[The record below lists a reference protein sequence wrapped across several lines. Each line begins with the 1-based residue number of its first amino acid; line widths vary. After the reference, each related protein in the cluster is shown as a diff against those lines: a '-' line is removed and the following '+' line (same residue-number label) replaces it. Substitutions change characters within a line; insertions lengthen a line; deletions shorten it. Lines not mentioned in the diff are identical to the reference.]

1 MQGSGTSGR
10 TGLSWRSLVLL
21 LSSQTAQSEVSS
33 LKNLLILSG
42 LTTPRNLKRSKY
54 FELGR
59 LFRDRQDIN
68 VYLHRMFVTESANQ
82 LSSYSFLNSILRRS
96 YIIWIE
102 FRTSKLFSWVS
113 AEWWSFSSTV
123 RISLFNPC
131 GSPVFKPCG
140 NFSNIS

>member
-96 YIIWIE
+96 YII
-102 FRTSKLFSWVS
+102 
-113 AEWWSFSSTV
+113 
-123 RISLFNPC
+123 
-131 GSPVFKPCG
+131 
-140 NFSNIS
+140 